1 MKGDFN
7 IMTETQKYL
16 YADSDRQTERVN
28 WLEWQVF
35 TIFSICNFMIV
46 FVAFLRGYR
55 TAAFTGTTF
64 LISAVTV
71 VTMLIAY
78 LRKRDSSKI
87 RWISLVALALLT
99 LFTTTAFD
107 SYYMRFAV
115 VAPMAVYILYYD
127 SKFMASSAVAI
138 MLTEIATTV
147 QSSLN
152 RIAR

>member
-1 MKGDFN
+1 
-7 IMTETQKYL
+7 MTETQKYL

-35 TIFSICNFMIV
+35 TM
-46 FVAFLRGYR
+46 
-55 TAAFTGTTF
+55 
-64 LISAVTV
+64 
-71 VTMLIAY
+71 
-78 LRKRDSSKI
+78 
-87 RWISLVALALLT
+87 ALLT

-147 QSSLN
+147 QKFFKPDCTVDRIDICTATAIVIFYLIVVCFIERIGKKFRLDMLGSLQDEKDHLCGK
-152 RIAR
+152 